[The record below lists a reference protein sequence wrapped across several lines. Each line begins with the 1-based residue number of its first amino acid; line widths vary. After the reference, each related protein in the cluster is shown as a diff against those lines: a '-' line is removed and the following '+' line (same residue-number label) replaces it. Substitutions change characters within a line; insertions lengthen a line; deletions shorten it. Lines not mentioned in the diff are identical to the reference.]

1 MTFSEY
7 NSHTNPLFLELKLLK
22 LRDIIKLQQLQLVYD
37 FNNDLLPHDLKHLC
51 PLIWNKLI
59 KNNIPIDNKLE
70 NNIKIENIKSKN
82 IFKQVL
88 KKRFFYTLD

>member
-1 MTFSEY
+1 M
-7 NSHTNPLFLELKLLK
+7 
-22 LRDIIKLQQLQLVYD
+22 
-37 FNNDLLPHDLKHLC
+37 LPHDLKHLFKLSSEIHRYETSSSSKQLLHIPEIHTVSYGNKSLKYHC

-88 KKRFFYTLD
+88 KKHFFYTYTLD